1 MIEHSD
7 NITKLMGAMLM
18 VQGAVEG
25 VAKDSK
31 NPAFRSSYAS
41 LESVVETIRPHCQ
54 KHGLVVMQAPGGLT
68 TEVEGRPMIVVETM
82 VVHAESG
89 EWIRS
94 ATQIPLTKHDAQG
107 AGSAITYGERY
118 SLMAMFNLP
127 PVDDD
132 GEAASARSSSP
143 PASIS
148 QRAETARRA
157 PAASPNMAPNARD
170 RAEGGAALPGKDE
183 MLAAVNRS
191 ATMKALTDLIA
202 KQRWQDA
209 MTALFPPDRASVE
222 NAVADRQAM
231 LSDMTMAG

>member
-1 MIEHSD
+1 VIEHSD
-7 NITKLMGAMLM
+7 TITNLMGAMLA
-18 VQGAVEG
+18 VQGAVDG
-25 VAKDSK
+25 VAKDSN
-31 NPAFRSSYAS
+31 NPAFRSKYAS
-41 LESVVETIRPHCQ
+41 LESVVDTIRPHCQ

-68 TEVEGRPMIVVETM
+68 TEAEARPMIVVETM

-132 GEAASARSSSP
+132 GHAASAHSSSP
-143 PASIS
+143 PSSIS
-148 QRAETARRA
+148 QQATAARRA
-157 PAASPNMAPNARD
+157 PTAPQTPPLPDRD
-170 RAEGGAALPGKDE
+170 G

-191 ATMKALTDLIA
+191 GSMKALTDLIA
-202 KQRWQDA
+202 KPRWA
-209 MTALFPPDRASVE
+209 EALANLFPPDRDTIE
-222 NAVADRQAM
+222 NAVADKQAI
-231 LSDMTMAG
+231 LSDIRETA